1 MRMQDYLFYAEIHII
16 IVVDVMGESGRHN
29 AMRLCCEGNE
39 WRLDAKQLLSPDVIT
54 SFASRS

>member
-1 MRMQDYLFYAEIHII
+1 MQDYLFYAEIHII